1 MFRRKKIVLISE
13 IGRANFYYLSP
24 ARIVKC
30 VSEYT
35 FSISKNIKQTNKKQ
49 ESKKAKETF
58 LASYKNYKHICI
70 KAIYLGFRLLEKNP
84 GIQTSESYM
93 GGLFR
98 QILCTYQ
105 MDHPLKISACHQVYS
120 LSYSAVNVRSKCL
133 HIHQY

>member
-1 MFRRKKIVLISE
+1 MFRRKIIVLISE

-58 LASYKNYKHICI
+58 LASNKNYKHICI

-84 GIQTSESYM
+84 GI
-93 GGLFR
+93 
-98 QILCTYQ
+98 
-105 MDHPLKISACHQVYS
+105 
-120 LSYSAVNVRSKCL
+120 
-133 HIHQY
+133 